1 MSDIHRKFFKQE
13 NYELIYNIIRDE
25 FINKMN
31 FDIANQSDSRLYLDK
46 LVSVMKTVH
55 SQNKNTQDMKILNKE
70 TLKNILPIFSN
81 HIKNQ
86 IPSRDITH
94 SIRDVDASTKK
105 NVPFVPLRPEQST
118 PIESVKDVSKSFDQL
133 TMERQNELNFII
145 LNCFPLFANCS
156 F

>member
-31 FDIANQSDSRLYLDK
+31 FDIANQSDSKLYLDK
-46 LVSVMKTVH
+46 LVSVMKNVH

-81 HIKNQ
+81 HIKKQ
-86 IPSRDITH
+86 II
-94 SIRDVDASTKK
+94 A
-105 NVPFVPLRPEQST
+105 
-118 PIESVKDVSKSFDQL
+118 
-133 TMERQNELNFII
+133 LN
-145 LNCFPLFANCS
+145 NR
-156 F
+156 